1 MLPEAQDAPAELAE
15 GAGDEV
21 IASAIGGEFLAPE
34 GGVGFRRCGVEW
46 AAVPVAAVDEDGF
59 AVPANGE

>member
-1 MLPEAQDAPAELAE
+1 LAE

-34 GGVGFRRCGVEW
+34 GGVGFRRGGVEW
-46 AAVPVAAVDEDGF
+46 AAVPEAAVDEGGLLLSTTIAGCCF
-59 AVPANGE
+59 RRS